1 MTETTGR
8 GKQFLK
14 SVGIYAVGNIGSKLI
29 TFLMIPLYTFF
40 VETSEFGYY
49 DLCFT
54 AVLLLTSFASLQ
66 LRDGAFRFLIDSKTD
81 EGKTEVVS
89 ATLRLLSRSL
99 LVFMLL
105 SALVSVVYPVRCLW
119 LSFGLLVSMALIEVF
134 GQMAR
139 GVGETKTFVVSN
151 IISAFSIGALSVVL
165 VVWCGWGITGIFLA
179 NIFARM
185 IAVVYIEIRVGLLRK
200 YFNVSLKSSGMT
212 RDLLRYVLPLLPSV
226 MCWWLTT
233 SSDRF
238 FIQHYFT
245 LSDNGIYAVA
255 ARFGAIMQIV
265 GAIIF
270 QAWQEMALRQYNSPD
285 RDKFFSEMVN
295 LFIMFMS
302 IAALCFA
309 FGLKIVYP
317 FIVSPEY
324 VAGIVYVF
332 PIIASSVLYA
342 LSNILEVGYQCS
354 FETGRALLGV
364 GVSAAV
370 NILLNFV
377 LIQTIGIYGVVVTSV
392 VTYAVLLGFRIHDSR
407 RYFKINISK
416 MSILTVAIGAVGVFP
431 FYFTD
436 SVLVDV
442 VMIMIGLAAMTLVAP
457 RVLRS
462 LRQSKRGS

>member
-49 DLCFT
+49 DLCLT
-54 AVLLLTSFASLQ
+54 AVMLLTSFASLQ

-81 EGKTEVVS
+81 EEKTEVVS
-89 ATLRLLSRSL
+89 ATMRLLSRSL

-105 SALVSVVYPVRCLW
+105 SAIVSFVYPIRCLW

-151 IISAFSIGALSVVL
+151 IISAFSIGALSVVF

-179 NIFARM
+179 NIFARL
-185 IAVVYIEIRVGLLRK
+185 IAVVYIEGRVGLLRK
-200 YFNVSLKSSGMT
+200 YFKPTLKNVMLTKKI
-212 RDLLRYVLPLLPSV
+212 LRYVLPLLPTI

-238 FIQHYFT
+238 FIQHYFS

-317 FIVSPEY
+317 FIV
-324 VAGIVYVF
+324 
-332 PIIASSVLYA
+332 
-342 LSNILEVGYQCS
+342 
-354 FETGRALLGV
+354 
-364 GVSAAV
+364 
-370 NILLNFV
+370 
-377 LIQTIGIYGVVVTSV
+377 
-392 VTYAVLLGFRIHDSR
+392 
-407 RYFKINISK
+407 KI
-416 MSILTVAIGAVGVFP
+416 
-431 FYFTD
+431 
-436 SVLVDV
+436 
-442 VMIMIGLAAMTLVAP
+442 
-457 RVLRS
+457 R
-462 LRQSKRGS
+462 

>member
-151 IISAFSIGALSVVL
+151 IISAFSIGALSVVF

-179 NIFARM
+179 NI
-185 IAVVYIEIRVGLLRK
+185 LR
-200 YFNVSLKSSGMT
+200 
-212 RDLLRYVLPLLPSV
+212 
-226 MCWWLTT
+226 
-233 SSDRF
+233 
-238 FIQHYFT
+238 
-245 LSDNGIYAVA
+245 A
-255 ARFGAIMQIV
+255 
-265 GAIIF
+265 
-270 QAWQEMALRQYNSPD
+270 
-285 RDKFFSEMVN
+285 
-295 LFIMFMS
+295 
-302 IAALCFA
+302 
-309 FGLKIVYP
+309 
-317 FIVSPEY
+317 
-324 VAGIVYVF
+324 
-332 PIIASSVLYA
+332 
-342 LSNILEVGYQCS
+342 
-354 FETGRALLGV
+354 
-364 GVSAAV
+364 
-370 NILLNFV
+370 
-377 LIQTIGIYGVVVTSV
+377 
-392 VTYAVLLGFRIHDSR
+392 
-407 RYFKINISK
+407 
-416 MSILTVAIGAVGVFP
+416 
-431 FYFTD
+431 
-436 SVLVDV
+436 
-442 VMIMIGLAAMTLVAP
+442 
-457 RVLRS
+457 
-462 LRQSKRGS
+462 

>member
-81 EGKTEVVS
+81 EEKTEVVS
-89 ATLRLLSRSL
+89 ATMRLLSRSL

-105 SALVSVVYPVRCLW
+105 SALVSFVYPIRCLW
-119 LSFGLLVSMALIEVF
+119 LSFGLLVSIVLIEVF

-212 RDLLRYVLPLLPSV
+212 RDLLRYVLPLLPTI

-238 FIQHYFT
+238 FIQHYFS

-255 ARFGAIMQIV
+255 ARFGSIMQIIGV
-265 GAIIF
+265 IIF

-416 MSILTVAIGAVGVFP
+416 MSIMTVAIGAVGVFP

-462 LRQSKRGS
+462 LKQSKRGS

>member
-1 MTETTGR
+1 M
-8 GKQFLK
+8 
-14 SVGIYAVGNIGSKLI
+14 
-29 TFLMIPLYTFF
+29 
-40 VETSEFGYY
+40 
-49 DLCFT
+49 
-54 AVLLLTSFASLQ
+54 
-66 LRDGAFRFLIDSKTD
+66 
-81 EGKTEVVS
+81 
-89 ATLRLLSRSL
+89 
-99 LVFMLL
+99 
-105 SALVSVVYPVRCLW
+105 
-119 LSFGLLVSMALIEVF
+119 
-134 GQMAR
+134 
-139 GVGETKTFVVSN
+139 
-151 IISAFSIGALSVVL
+151 
-165 VVWCGWGITGIFLA
+165 
-179 NIFARM
+179 
-185 IAVVYIEIRVGLLRK
+185 
-200 YFNVSLKSSGMT
+200 
-212 RDLLRYVLPLLPSV
+212 RYVLPLLPTI

-238 FIQHYFT
+238 FIQHYFS

-377 LIQTIGIYGVVVTSV
+377 LIQTIGIYGVMVTSV

-407 RYFKINISK
+407 RYFKTNISK

>member
-49 DLCFT
+49 DLCLT
-54 AVLLLTSFASLQ
+54 AVMLLTSFASLQ

-89 ATLRLLSRSL
+89 ATMRLLSRSL

-105 SALVSVVYPVRCLW
+105 SAIVSFVYPIRCLW

-151 IISAFSIGALSVVL
+151 IISAFSIGALSVVF

-179 NIFARM
+179 NIFARL
-185 IAVVYIEIRVGLLRK
+185 IAVVYIEVRVGLLRK
-200 YFNVSLKSSGMT
+200 YFKPTLKSVMLT
-212 RDLLRYVLPLLPSV
+212 KKILRYVLPLLPTI

-238 FIQHYFT
+238 FIQHYFS

>member
-49 DLCFT
+49 DLCLT
-54 AVLLLTSFASLQ
+54 AVMLLTSFASLQ

-81 EGKTEVVS
+81 EEKTEVVS
-89 ATLRLLSRSL
+89 ATMRLLSRSL

-105 SALVSVVYPVRCLW
+105 SALVAFVYPVRCLW

-151 IISAFSIGALSVVL
+151 IISAFSIGALSVVF

-342 LSNILEVGYQCS
+342 LSNILEVGYQGS

>member
-40 VETSEFGYY
+40 VDTSEFGYY
-49 DLCFT
+49 DLCLT
-54 AVLLLTSFASLQ
+54 AVMLLTSFASLQ
-66 LRDGAFRFLIDSKTD
+66 LRDGAFRFLIDSKT
-81 EGKTEVVS
+81 EEEKTEVVS

-105 SALVSVVYPVRCLW
+105 SALVAFVYPIRCLW

-151 IISAFSIGALSVVL
+151 IISAFSIGSLSVVF

-179 NIFARM
+179 NILARL
-185 IAVVYIEIRVGLLRK
+185 IAVGYIELRAGLLRK
-200 YFNVSLKSSGMT
+200 YFKPTLKNAVLT
-212 RDLLRYVLPLLPSV
+212 KKILRYVLPLLPTI

-238 FIQHYFT
+238 FIQHYFS

-270 QAWQEMALRQYNSPD
+270 QAWQEMALRQYSSPD

-317 FIVSPEY
+317 IIVSQEY

-332 PIIASSVLYA
+332 PIVASSVLYA

-354 FETGRALLGV
+354 FETERALLGV

-377 LIQTIGIYGVVVTSV
+377 LIQTIGLYGVVVTSV
-392 VTYAVLLGFRIHDSR
+392 VTYAVLLAFRFHDSR
-407 RYFKINISK
+407 RYFKIRISK

-431 FYFTD
+431 FYLTD

-457 RVLRS
+457 KVLRS
-462 LRQSKRGS
+462 LRQTKRGS

>member
-81 EGKTEVVS
+81 EEKTEVVS
-89 ATLRLLSRSL
+89 ATMRLLSRSL

-151 IISAFSIGALSVVL
+151 IISAFSIGALSVVF

>member
-105 SALVSVVYPVRCLW
+105 SALVAFVYPVRCLW

-151 IISAFSIGALSVVL
+151 IISAFSIGALSVVF
-165 VVWCGWGITGIFLA
+165 VVWCGWGIAGIFLA

-255 ARFGAIMQIV
+255 SRFGGIIQIIGV
-265 GAIIF
+265 IIF
-270 QAWQEMALRQYNSPD
+270 QAWQEMALRQYSSPD
-285 RDKFFSEMVN
+285 RDHFFSRMIN
-295 LFIMFMS
+295 LFAVFMS
-302 IAALCFA
+302 TVLVGFS
-309 FGLKIVYP
+309 FGLKILYP
-317 FIVSPEY
+317 YIVDQCY
-324 VAGIVYVF
+324 TTGIVYVF
-332 PIIASSVLYA
+332 PIAAAAVLFA
-342 LSNILEVGYQCS
+342 MSNVLEMGYQCS
-354 FETGRALLGV
+354 KETGRALPGVMLAAVVNIALNFALIKTV
-364 GVSAAV
+364 GV
-370 NILLNFV
+370 F
-377 LIQTIGIYGVVVTSV
+377 GVAITLV
-392 VTYAVLLGFRIHDSR
+392 VTYAVLLAYRLHDSK
-407 RYFKINISK
+407 RYFKLRLSAK
-416 MSILTVAIGAVGVFP
+416 SMFSMLFAAVSAGL
-431 FYFTD
+431 FYLTD
-436 SVLVDV
+436 SIVVDV
-442 VMIMIGLAAMTLVAP
+442 VMVVVACVMLLLVAP
-457 RVLRS
+457 GVIRR
-462 LRQSKRGS
+462 K

>member
-49 DLCFT
+49 DLCLT
-54 AVLLLTSFASLQ
+54 AVMLLTSFASLQ

-81 EGKTEVVS
+81 EEKTEVVS
-89 ATLRLLSRSL
+89 ATMRLLSRSL

-105 SALVSVVYPVRCLW
+105 SAIVSFVYPIRCLW

-151 IISAFSIGALSVVL
+151 IISAFSIGALSVVF

-179 NIFARM
+179 NIFARL
-185 IAVVYIEIRVGLLRK
+185 IAVVYIEGRVGLLRK
-200 YFNVSLKSSGMT
+200 YFKPTLKNVMLTKKI
-212 RDLLRYVLPLLPSV
+212 LRYVLPLLPTI

-238 FIQHYFT
+238 FIQHYFS

-377 LIQTIGIYGVVVTSV
+377 LIQTIGIYGVMVTSV
-392 VTYAVLLGFRIHDSR
+392 VHDSR

>member
-49 DLCFT
+49 DLCLT
-54 AVLLLTSFASLQ
+54 AVMLLTSFASLQ

-81 EGKTEVVS
+81 EEKTEVVS
-89 ATLRLLSRSL
+89 ATMRLLSRSL

-105 SALVSVVYPVRCLW
+105 SALVAFVYPVRCLW

-151 IISAFSIGALSVVL
+151 IISAFSIGALSVVF

-270 QAWQEMALRQYNSPD
+270 QAWQEMALRQYNSLD

>member
-1 MTETTGR
+1 M
-8 GKQFLK
+8 
-14 SVGIYAVGNIGSKLI
+14 
-29 TFLMIPLYTFF
+29 
-40 VETSEFGYY
+40 
-49 DLCFT
+49 
-54 AVLLLTSFASLQ
+54 
-66 LRDGAFRFLIDSKTD
+66 IDSKTD

-105 SALVSVVYPVRCLW
+105 SALVAFVYPVRCLW

-151 IISAFSIGALSVVL
+151 IISAFSIGALSVVF

-255 ARFGAIMQIV
+255 SRFGGIIQIIGV
-265 GAIIF
+265 IIF
-270 QAWQEMALRQYNSPD
+270 QAWQEMALRQYSSPD
-285 RDKFFSEMVN
+285 RDHFFSRMIN
-295 LFIMFMS
+295 LFAIFMS
-302 IAALCFA
+302 TVLVGFS
-309 FGLKIVYP
+309 FGLKILYP
-317 FIVSPEY
+317 YIVDQCY
-324 VAGIVYVF
+324 TTGIVYVF
-332 PIIASSVLYA
+332 PIAAAAVLFA
-342 LSNILEVGYQCS
+342 MSNVLEMGYQCS
-354 FETGRALLGV
+354 KETGRALPGVMLAAVVNIALNFALIKTV
-364 GVSAAV
+364 GV
-370 NILLNFV
+370 F
-377 LIQTIGIYGVVVTSV
+377 GVAITLV
-392 VTYAVLLGFRIHDSR
+392 VTYAVLLAYRLHDSK
-407 RYFKINISK
+407 RYFKLRLSAK
-416 MSILTVAIGAVGVFP
+416 SMFSMLFAAVSAGL
-431 FYFTD
+431 FYLTD
-436 SVLVDV
+436 SIVVDV
-442 VMIMIGLAAMTLVAP
+442 VMVVVACVMLLLVAP
-457 RVLRS
+457 GVIRR
-462 LRQSKRGS
+462 K